1 MPTPEINA
9 VIFLCVVAAVLV
21 TLVVVNVARSPF
33 TPPQTLLFFLAYLL
47 VRLRWRA
54 KLPGHLPIPKGQGAV
69 VVCNHRS
76 SVDPFFIQVC
86 SNRPVHFMVARE
98 YCDHPAFRWFLKTSE
113 VIPVNRG
120 GVDTASTK
128 AAIRLAASGE
138 LVGMLPEGR
147 INMSKQFMLPI
158 RPGAV
163 LVALR
168 ARVPILP
175 CYVEG
180 SPYDGTPWSPIL
192 MTAKARVVFGKT
204 LDLSEYY
211 DRQEED
217 GLVAELMVQVAREIA
232 ELAGCEGFQPR
243 LAGRRWKP
251 DDEELAASIEALRQ
265 RG

>member
-1 MPTPEINA
+1 MTSPEFIAA
-9 VIFLCVVAAVLV
+9 VFLSIVVLTVVALVVGAVL
-21 TLVVVNVARSPF
+21 RSPF
-33 TPPQTLLFFLAYLL
+33 TPPQTLLFVTAYLL

-54 KLPGHLPIPKGQGAV
+54 KLPGRLPIPDGQGAV
-69 VVCNHRS
+69 VVSNHRS

-86 SNRPVHFMVARE
+86 CNRPVHFMVARE
-98 YCDHPAFRWFLKTSE
+98 YCEHPAFRWFLKTSE

-128 AAIRLAASGE
+128 AAIRLAAAGE

-147 INMSKQFMLPI
+147 INMSQQFMLPV
-158 RPGAV
+158 RPGAA

-175 CYVEG
+175 CYVDG
-180 SPYDGTPWSPIL
+180 SPYDGTAWSPLL
-192 MTAKARVVFGKT
+192 MSAKARVVFGRP
-204 LDLSEYY
+204 LDLSEYF

-217 GLVAELMVQVAREIA
+217 GLVAELMVRVAREIA
-232 ELAGCEGFQPR
+232 RLAGCQSFEPQ

-251 DDEELAASIEALRQ
+251 DEKELTASIEAMRQ
-265 RG
+265 RS